1 MGISVMIFTISGK
14 HTKQTNA
21 TAVIG
26 HSSILLLIDGDS
38 SYSALSD
45 APCGCWQVLM
55 LTSPSL
61 VLGIGGHP
69 YSNVSRSID
78 VSLFGLPLRQGLGH
92 R

>member
-1 MGISVMIFTISGK
+1 MIFSPIRTIAGK

-21 TAVIG
+21 MAAIG

-55 LTSPSL
+55 LSSSSL
-61 VLGIGGHP
+61 MLGGGEHI

-78 VSLFGLPLRQGLGH
+78 VSLFGLPLRQGLGY